1 MSHKLSL
8 ITTAVLGVI
17 AGGVGYHLI
26 SSNLSVAAVIESMD
40 STVGPSVKYWVA
52 PMDENYRRDKPGQS
66 PMGMDLVPVYE
77 EKNIESSSEKVI
89 KHWVAPMDANFVRDE
104 PGKSPMGMDLV
115 PVYEDDNSVADSPGT
130 VRISP
135 SVVNNLGV
143 KTGQVESGYLSTL
156 IKTVGYVQFDPSQLS
171 HVHSRVSGW
180 IEKLYVEAEGDY
192 IERGKRLFDLYS
204 PELLNAQEELLL
216 ALDRGNRKL
225 IEAAESRLKAL
236 QMPNFVIKGLKK
248 DRKVRQTIPV
258 YAQGNGIVGDL
269 KISNGFYIKPD
280 MTLLSISNL
289 DKIWVEAE
297 VFERQL
303 QMVAEGDSAQL
314 STEAFPSKTWSGV
327 VDYIYPILDPKTR
340 TLKVRI
346 ELDNTDK
353 LLKPNMY
360 MQASINHEMTEK
372 MLLIPREAVIRTGGT
387 DRVVLDL
394 GEGRFKSINV
404 QTGRNSESSFEVLGG
419 LVEGDSIVLAAQ
431 FLIDSES
438 SKSSDFERMM
448 PYSEAMQVDTPSMAS
463 DDTMIDHSTMNH

>member
-1 MSHKLSL
+1 MSNKLSL
-8 ITTAVLGVI
+8 VTIAVLGVI

-26 SSNLSVAAVIESMD
+26 SSNLSVAAVMESMQG
-40 STVGPSVKYWVA
+40 TNEPAIKYWVA
-52 PMDENYRRDKPGQS
+52 PMDDNYRRDKPGQS

-77 EKNIESSSEKVI
+77 EAPIESSSEKVI
-89 KHWVAPMDANFVRDE
+89 KYWVAPMDANFRRDE

-115 PVYEDDNSVADSPGT
+115 PVYEDENSGVDSPGT

-143 KTGQVESGYLSTL
+143 RTGHVESGYLNTS
-156 IKTVGYVQFDPSQLS
+156 INTVGYVQFDPSQLS

-192 IERGKRLFDLYS
+192 IERGNRLFDLYS
-204 PELLNAQEELLL
+204 PELLNAQEEFLL

-225 IEAAESRLKAL
+225 IAAAESRLKAL

-248 DRKVRQTIPV
+248 DRKVRQNIPV
-258 YAQGNGIVGDL
+258 YAQRSGIVGDL

-303 QMVAEGDSAQL
+303 QMVTLGDSAKI
-314 STEAFPSKTWSGV
+314 STEAFPGKTWSGV

-346 ELDNTDK
+346 ELDNADQ

-360 MQASINHEMTEK
+360 MQVSFNHDLIEK
-372 MLLIPREAVIRTGGT
+372 MLLIPREAVIRTGGSN
-387 DRVVLDL
+387 RVVLDL

-404 QTGRNSESSFEVLGG
+404 QTGRYSDNNFEVLAG
-419 LVEGDSIVLAAQ
+419 LVEGDRVVVAAQ

-448 PYSEAMQVDTPSMAS
+448 PYSEATQGDMPSMAGENA
-463 DDTMIDHSTMNH
+463 MVDHSTMNH